1 MALKITYKDAGVD
14 IEAGERLVEEIKP
27 LVRKTFTAGVL
38 TDIGAFGAFYQPDFS
53 SYRDPV
59 LVSSVDGV
67 GTKLKVAFMS
77 GRHDTVGQ
85 DLVNH
90 CVNDIAVCGARPLYF
105 LDYFATGSLAPDV
118 ARDVIA
124 GFSKAC
130 IENECALIGG
140 ETAEMPDIYQ
150 RGEYDLAGTIVGV
163 VERDD
168 IIDGS
173 TIEEGDLLL
182 AVPSS
187 GLHTNGYSLA
197 RKVLF
202 SRYEVGDT
210 PEVLN
215 GESIGEA
222 LLHVHRSYL
231 HLIHGLLSRD
241 IPLRGLIHVTG
252 GGIPGNS
259 ARIMP
264 DGLEID
270 VDYSA
275 WQRPPIFDLI
285 QQQGG
290 VPESDMRKSFNLGV
304 GLIIVVRPDD
314 IKNVFRFSSE
324 MGETLVQIGAVVRT
338 KNV

>member
-1 MALKITYKDAGVD
+1 MLTYKDAGVD
-14 IEAGERLVEEIKP
+14 IEAGEKLVEEIKP
-27 LVRKTFTAGVL
+27 LVRKTFTPGVL
-38 TDIGAFGAFYQPDFS
+38 SDIGAFGAFYQPDFS
-53 SYRDPV
+53 GYNEPV

-105 LDYFATGSLAPDV
+105 MDYFATGKLEPEV

-130 IENECALIGG
+130 VENQCALIGG

-150 RGEYDLAGTIVGV
+150 SGEYDLAGTIVGV
-163 VERDD
+163 VDRNSV
-168 IIDGS
+168 IDGS
-173 TIEEGDLLL
+173 TIESGDVLLG
-182 AVPSS
+182 AGSS

-197 RKVLF
+197 RKILF
-202 SRYEVGDT
+202 PAFDVNDR
-210 PEVLN
+210 PEKLG
-215 GESIGEA
+215 GESIGEK
-222 LLHVHRSYL
+222 LLSVHKSYL
-231 HLIHGLLSRD
+231 ALIQ
-241 IPLRGLIHVTG
+241 GLIQRNVDIKGLVHVTG

-259 ARIMP
+259 ARVMP

-270 VDYSA
+270 VDYDS
-275 WQRPPIFDLI
+275 WHRPPIFDMI
-285 QQQGG
+285 QQEGD
-290 VPESDMRKSFNLGV
+290 VPETDMRKSFNLGV

-314 IKNVFRFSSE
+314 SKHVTRIA
-324 MGETLVQIGAVVRT
+324 GEFGDPLFQIGSVVET
-338 KNV
+338 TVGDK